1 MAVEGAPGV
10 RLPTSP
16 PLVWLKRKKSQKE
29 EFCSEKNKDVVD
41 VVVIAV
47 VPSRDTLELS
57 YLSNC

>member
-29 EFCSEKNKDVVD
+29 EFCSEKNKDVV
-41 VVVIAV
+41 VIAV